1 MATISAMIGTITLV
15 FTTMIYEYSNIWFSL
30 DIIGIVLGL
39 ISYKRG
45 DKNGK
50 AGIILCSIA
59 AAFSLGM
66 MLMIYYYR
74 KKTGN

>member
-15 FTTMIYEYSNIWFSL
+15 FTTMIFEYSNIWFSL
-30 DIIGIVLGL
+30 DIIGIILGF

-59 AAFSLGM
+59 AVFSLGM

>member
-15 FTTMIYEYSNIWFSL
+15 FTTMIFEYSNIWFSL
-30 DIIGIVLGL
+30 DIIGIVLGF

-59 AAFSLGM
+59 VVFSLGM